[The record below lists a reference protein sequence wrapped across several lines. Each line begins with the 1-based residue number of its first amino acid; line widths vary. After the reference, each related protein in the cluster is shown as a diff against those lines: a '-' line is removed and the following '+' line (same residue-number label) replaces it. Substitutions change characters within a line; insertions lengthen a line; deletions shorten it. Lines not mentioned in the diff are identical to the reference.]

1 MQTSINMG
9 KDSLNELKN
18 AVIELLKSANCEEL
32 FSETDFLC
40 FEKKTKGAFNQSYE
54 IFQLFKAEYFR
65 ANLPTP
71 TDQNEEYYINE
82 ISISYQKTNIIGG
95 LIKSSACGYRILKEY
110 VSKDIEY
117 QEVFCLIALN
127 NSNEVLG
134 IKKLFVGGITATVV
148 DIRLIFQHLLKA
160 HAVSF
165 ILCHN
170 HPSGKLQPSKND
182 LSLTQEI
189 KQAGNLMKIKLLD
202 HLIITKE
209 SYYSFADEG
218 II

>member
-1 MQTSINMG
+1 MQTSINIG

-18 AVIELLKSANCEEL
+18 AVRKLLKSANCEEL
-32 FSETDFLC
+32 FSEADFLS
-40 FEKKTKGAFNQSYE
+40 FEKKTRGKFNQAFEIVE
-54 IFQLFKAEYFR
+54 IFKNENARQLEPS
-65 ANLPTP
+65 L
-71 TDQNEEYYINE
+71 TDLKKQDFINE
-82 ISISYQKTNIIGG
+82 ISITYQRTSIIEEK
-95 LIKSSACGYRILKEY
+95 LKSSICAYEIFKEY
-110 VSKDIEY
+110 VLKDLDY

-148 DIRLIFQHLLKA
+148 DVRLIFQHLLKA
-160 HAVSF
+160 HSVSF

-170 HPSGKLQPSKND
+170 HPSGKLQPSKSD

-189 KQAGNLMKIKLLD
+189 KRAGELMKIKLLD